1 MSDLVAGQG
10 TRGAPAMAPEERRKQ
25 LRRAVIAST
34 VGTSIE
40 WYDYF
45 LFGTMASLVFPHL
58 FFPKSDALAGTL
70 NSYAIFFVGFLA
82 RPIGAWAFGTY
93 GDRIGRKA
101 TLIATLLFM
110 GIATFLI
117 GVMPTYTQ
125 LGLWAAVILVVLR
138 ACQGI
143 GVGGEWGGSVLM
155 SMEWGSQKRKGFL
168 GSWPQFGVPIGL
180 VLSNGVTA
188 LTQLFA
194 GKAAFDDWAW
204 RVPFLLSI
212 VLVGVGLYIRLGIM
226 ETPVFQALL
235 NERRIAHA
243 PVRDVLRHN
252 WREVILSALLRLP
265 EQAPFYL
272 FTVFVFTFG
281 AFATKLDKP
290 FLTWAVS
297 VAGLVSF
304 ITIPLFGHLSDVIG
318 RKTMYM
324 LGIAVMAVWGFV
336 YFGLFAGGVAVV
348 VFIVIALSLIPHD
361 MQYGPQA
368 ALIAESFTGR
378 LRYSGSSLGYQL
390 ASIIA
395 GGPAPIIALGIWSG
409 KFELL
414 GASWTSPLPTKNPY
428 MISLYILACCV
439 VGFLATLAMKNRQ
452 AFDHTQEYETQ
463 EVASEASARRPVMG

>member
-1 MSDLVAGQG
+1 MSDVVSP
-10 TRGAPAMAPEERRKQ
+10 TYSAMAPEERRKQ
-25 LRRAVIAST
+25 LVRAVIAST

-45 LFGTMASLVFPHL
+45 LFGTMAGLVFPHL
-58 FFPKSDALAGTL
+58 FFPKSDPTAGAL

-82 RPIGAWAFGTY
+82 RPIGAWIFGTY

-117 GVMPTYTQ
+117 GVMPTYTNI
-125 LGLWAAVILVVLR
+125 GLWAAVILVVLR

-155 SMEWGSQKRKGFL
+155 SMEWGSKKRKGWL

-180 VLSNGVTA
+180 VLSNGITA
-188 LTQLFA
+188 LTVTSA
-194 GKAAFDDWAW
+194 GAAAFNQWAW
-204 RVPFLLSI
+204 RIPFLLSI
-212 VLVGVGLYIRLGIM
+212 VLVAVGLYIRLGIM

-235 NERRIAHA
+235 NERRVEQA
-243 PVRDVLRHN
+243 PIREVVRRN
-252 WREVILSALLRLP
+252 WREILLSALLRMP
-265 EQAPFYL
+265 EQAPFYI

-281 AFATKLDKP
+281 ALATHLGKP
-290 FLTWAVS
+290 FFTWAVS

-304 ITIPLFGHLSDVIG
+304 ITIPLFGYLSDRIG
-318 RKTMYM
+318 RKTMY
-324 LGIAVMAVWGFV
+324 LTGIVVMGIWGYV
-336 YFGLFAGGVAVV
+336 YFGLFAAGVAGV
-348 VFIVIALSLIPHD
+348 VFLVIAVSLIPHD

-368 ALIAESFTGR
+368 SLIAESFTGR

-395 GGPAPIIALGIWSG
+395 GGPAPIIALGLWTG

-414 GASWTSPLPTKNPY
+414 GASWHSPFPIKTPAV
-428 MISLYILACCV
+428 ISTYILVCCV
-439 VGFLATLAMKNRQ
+439 IGFLATLALKNRQ
-452 AFDHTQEYETQ
+452 ALDHTQEYDAQ
-463 EVASEASARRPVMG
+463 EAASPAGVKRPVMG